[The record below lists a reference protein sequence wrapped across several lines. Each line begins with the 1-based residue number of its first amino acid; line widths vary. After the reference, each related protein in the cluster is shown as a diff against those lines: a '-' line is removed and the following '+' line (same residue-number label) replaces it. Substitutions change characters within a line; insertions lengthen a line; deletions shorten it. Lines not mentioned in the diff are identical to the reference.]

1 MRYKI
6 FKFLYTISPYDNMI
20 IKKSGLTKG
29 LPKTTDSLC
38 PECKKII
45 KARIFE
51 ENGKVMIEKE
61 CKEHG
66 SFKDVYWSDV
76 EMYLRAE
83 EWAFDGVGIQNP
95 KIKDATECPN
105 QCGLCNLHLSH
116 TCLANVDLTN
126 RCNLKC
132 PICFANA
139 NAAGYVYEPSFEQI
153 VDMLKILRD
162 ERPVACTAVQFSGG
176 EPTIYPKFFDVIKAA
191 KKLGFSQIQVATNGI
206 KFANDPNFAQKC
218 EDLGLHTVYLQ
229 FDGLREEIYI
239 KARGRPLMDVKQK
252 AIDNCRSANP
262 MPLTVVLVPT
272 ILNGINDD
280 QVGPIL
286 DYAIENRDVIRAVN
300 YQPVAFTGRISQEER
315 EEGRF
320 TLPDLAD
327 RFEKQTTYLKK
338 EDFYPVPCVAPIS
351 ELISIITGDAKVAF
365 TCHPHCGIATY
376 IFVDDGNVI
385 PITRFIDVD
394 GMLKEMENLA
404 MKASTTLGQFA
415 LKLGSAIKSKKGKE
429 KSLLKIFDRYFGKY
443 INEEKMPKNLDI
455 RSILTNVLSTE
466 DKSAL
471 AEFSRNAI
479 MVGGM
484 HFQDLYNYD
493 IERVKRCV
501 IHYATPD
508 GRIIPFCA
516 YNGGPTYRE
525 EVEKKF
531 SVPLD
536 EWKKQKRV

>member
-1 MRYKI
+1 
-6 FKFLYTISPYDNMI
+6 MI
-20 IKKSGLTKG
+20 IKKSELIKG

-45 KARIFE
+45 KAKIFE

-83 EWAFDGVGIQNP
+83 EWAFDGVGIENP
-95 KIKDATECPN
+95 KIKDATDCPN

-162 ERPVACTAVQFSGG
+162 ERPVACTAVQFAGG

-206 KFANDPNFAQKC
+206 KFADDPNFAQKC
-218 EDLGLHTVYLQ
+218 EDFGLHTVYLQ
-229 FDGLREEIYI
+229 FDGLREDIYI
-239 KARGRPLMDVKQK
+239 KARGRPLMDVKQR

-300 YQPVAFTGRISQEER
+300 YQPVSFTGRISQEER

-338 EDFYPVPCVAPIS
+338 EDFYPVPCVTPIS
-351 ELISIITGDAKVAF
+351 ELISVITKDPKVAF

-429 KSLLKIFDRYFGKY
+429 KSLLKIFDKYFGKY
-443 INEEKMPKNLDI
+443 INEEKTPKNLDI

-471 AEFSRNAI
+471 AEFSWDAI

-484 HFQDLYNYD
+484 HFQDSYNYD

-536 EWKKQKRV
+536 EWKKGKRKED

>member
-1 MRYKI
+1 
-6 FKFLYTISPYDNMI
+6 
-20 IKKSGLTKG
+20 
-29 LPKTTDSLC
+29 
-38 PECKKII
+38 
-45 KARIFE
+45 
-51 ENGKVMIEKE
+51 
-61 CKEHG
+61 
-66 SFKDVYWSDV
+66 
-76 EMYLRAE
+76 
-83 EWAFDGVGIQNP
+83 
-95 KIKDATECPN
+95 
-105 QCGLCNLHLSH
+105 
-116 TCLANVDLTN
+116 
-126 RCNLKC
+126 
-132 PICFANA
+132 
-139 NAAGYVYEPSFEQI
+139 
-153 VDMLKILRD
+153 
-162 ERPVACTAVQFSGG
+162 
-176 EPTIYPKFFDVIKAA
+176 
-191 KKLGFSQIQVATNGI
+191 
-206 KFANDPNFAQKC
+206 
-218 EDLGLHTVYLQ
+218 
-229 FDGLREEIYI
+229 
-239 KARGRPLMDVKQK
+239 MDVKQR

-300 YQPVAFTGRISQEER
+300 YQPVSFTGRISQEER

-338 EDFYPVPCVAPIS
+338 EDFYPVPCVTPIS
-351 ELISIITGDAKVAF
+351 ELISVITKDPKVAF

-429 KSLLKIFDRYFGKY
+429 KSLLKIFDKYFGKY

-471 AEFSRNAI
+471 AEFSWDAI

-484 HFQDLYNYD
+484 HFQDSYNYD

-536 EWKKQKRV
+536 EWKKGKRKED